1 VIGFFACEVLI
12 GFGALRAGA
21 FIGVVACAAL
31 FCLFAYGVGLS
42 LNC

>member
-1 VIGFFACEVLI
+1 MIGFFACEVLI

-31 FCLFAYGVGLS
+31 FVCSRTALAFP
-42 LNC
+42 